1 MGKKNLN
8 PEFERCIEKGEII
21 TFGKGASLKHAGIL
35 SYFNKR
41 FIKEGTFSE
50 ELGRSINNA
59 FELRQRGDYREYVE
73 LSYEQV
79 SPFIGKARDFIARVT
94 DYLEATSFI
103 KKG

>member
-1 MGKKNLN
+1 MSPSPPSPRSGKNLVWCPRN
-8 PEFERCIEKGEII
+8 SP
-21 TFGKGASLKHAGIL
+21 
-35 SYFNKR
+35 
-41 FIKEGTFSE
+41 E

-94 DYLEATSFI
+94 HYLETTSLI